1 MRLSFVIAKGEIV
14 LNGNSEQ
21 HKNNIFIIRLLFK
34 DQPKLPEVNIFDE
47 IVSEYLGSVEILSKT
62 QNYYSY
68 TLKDY
73 CVNFENE
80 EINPVLTI
88 FNPIK
93 FERNSI
99 EEHLIDKNYE
109 YQVIVMDVM
118 TNLLE
123 PKERIIF
130 TMNLIEMLAHIFTE
144 CEAIY
149 FENWKK
155 LFLTENYKDKIEIKK
170 FASKKIMF

>member
-1 MRLSFVIAKGEIV
+1 MRLSFVIGKGEII
-14 LNGNSEQ
+14 LNGNNEQ
-21 HKNNIFIIRLLFK
+21 HKNNVFIIRLLFK
-34 DQPKLPEVNIFDE
+34 DQPKFPEINIVDE
-47 IVSEYLGSVEILSKT
+47 IVGEYLGSIEIQSKT

-80 EINPVLTI
+80 EINPILTI
-88 FNPIK
+88 FSPVK
-93 FERNSI
+93 FENNNI
-99 EEHLIDKNYE
+99 EEQLIDENYG

-118 TNLLE
+118 TNLLN

-149 FENWKK
+149 FENWGKM
-155 LFLTENYKDKIEIKK
+155 FLIGNSKDKIEMKE

>member
-1 MRLSFVIAKGEIV
+1 MNV
-14 LNGNSEQ
+14 NNEQ
-21 HKNNIFIIRLLFK
+21 HKNNVFIIRLLFK
-34 DQPKLPEVNIFDE
+34 DQPKFPEINIVDE
-47 IVSEYLGSVEILSKT
+47 IVGEYLGSVEILSKT

-80 EINPVLTI
+80 KINPILTI
-88 FNPIK
+88 FSPVK
-93 FERNSI
+93 FENNNI
-99 EEHLIDKNYE
+99 EEQLIDKKYE

-118 TNLLE
+118 ANLLN

-130 TMNLIEMLAHIFTE
+130 TMNLIEMISYIFTE

-149 FENWKK
+149 FENWGK
-155 LFLTENYKDKIEIKK
+155 LFLIENSKDKIEMKK